1 MFLVTDD
8 SIDVA
13 AMRAAVAHPA
23 HGAIVVFEGVV
34 RDHDGGRAVR
44 ALEYEIHPG
53 AQEALERICASVQDD
68 APDVRLAAVHR
79 HGPLGIGDIAFAA
92 AVSSAHRDRA
102 FTVCAIL
109 VDRVKAQLP
118 IWKRQVFD
126 DGSHEWVNFA

>member
-1 MFLVTDD
+1 MILITEA
-8 SIDVA
+8 SIDIA
-13 AMRAAVAHPA
+13 ALRVAVARPE

-44 ALEYEIHPG
+44 SLEYQVHPD
-53 AQEALERICASVQDD
+53 AQTELERICAAVAAE
-68 APDVRLAAVHR
+68 APDVRIGAVHR
-79 HGPLGIGDIAFAA
+79 HGALALGDIAFAA
-92 AVSSAHRDRA
+92 AVSSAHRERA

-109 VDRVKAQLP
+109 VDRVKAELP